1 MSGVAIL
8 ACQRDGASPMKQ
20 HAARK
25 AISTGKEHRAAVFM
39 EMPDAEGGA
48 KRVDQPETP

>member
-39 EMPDAEGGA
+39 EMPAAEGGA